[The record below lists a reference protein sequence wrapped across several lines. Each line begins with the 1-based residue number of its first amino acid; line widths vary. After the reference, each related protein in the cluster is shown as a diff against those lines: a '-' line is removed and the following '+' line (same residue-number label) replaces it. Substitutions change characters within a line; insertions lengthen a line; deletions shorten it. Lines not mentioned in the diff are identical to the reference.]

1 MVFLFNSCF
10 EQCVLQSC
18 ICYII
23 IKYRLL
29 RIKLIRL
36 IHVYYIIMKLIA
48 SRTDRENMLFLIG
61 MIVIIIG
68 ILALLLAYVFFP
80 IQTANI
86 NIGQTVI
93 SEISIWKYI

>member
-1 MVFLFNSCF
+1 
-10 EQCVLQSC
+10 
-18 ICYII
+18 
-23 IKYRLL
+23 
-29 RIKLIRL
+29 
-36 IHVYYIIMKLIA
+36 MKLLA

-86 NIGQTVI
+86 NIGQIVLPET
-93 SEISIWKYI
+93 SIWKYM